1 MKLNNLPKI
10 TTKSKKRV
18 GRGYGSGKGGHTTGR
33 GNKGQKARSKVK
45 LGFEGGQLPLIKRLP
60 LMRGKG
66 KFKSFRKKPLVVN
79 VALLNLFSNG
89 ETVDLKTLVKYK
101 IIKENDAKKFGA
113 KILGDGELKV
123 SLIVKLPCSKGA
135 MKKIEEAGGKVTRT
149 LEHKNIKTKKIQK
162 KEVEKK
168 KIKKEKAKRK
178 TKKEC

>member
-10 TTKSKKRV
+10 TTKKKKRV
-18 GRGYGSGKGGHTTGR
+18 GRGYGSGRGGHTTGR
-33 GNKGQKARSKVK
+33 GNKGQKARSKVR

-79 VALLNLFSNG
+79 VGLLNLFSKG
-89 ETVDLKTLVKYK
+89 EIVDLKTLVKYK

-123 SLIVKLPCSKGA
+123 SLTVKLPCSKGA
-135 MKKIEEAGGKVTRT
+135 IKKIEEAGGKVESK
-149 LEHKNIKTKKIQK
+149 LKTKN
-162 KEVEKK
+162 EKVKTHIKNK

-178 TKKEC
+178 TKKTKK